1 MRQSKFGKSRK
12 DFVQANLFFLLF
24 SPKNT
29 ILGFFRPIRI
39 WETRLEKGEWEGGEG
54 EGKHENFSMQ
64 FNDVREIRT
73 LAKRVDVVSGVVG
86 RQCRGT
92 RDAREKWKEKWK
104 LRERRGSN
112 RFRGKHVSHPG
123 GNGGSAEWN
132 EPWIL
137 KWLIRAFHLSYLSRI
152 RTSSPRRE
160 SNSNYW
166 RSLF

>member
-1 MRQSKFGKSRK
+1 MRSERRESH
-12 DFVQANLFFLLF
+12 FVQANGKSALLSSFFPPSF
-24 SPKNT
+24 PKNT

-39 WETRLEKGEWEGGEG
+39 WGTRLEKERE
-54 EGKHENFSMQ
+54 HENFSMQ

-73 LAKRVDVVSGVVG
+73 FAKRVDVVSGVVG

-104 LRERRGSN
+104 LRERRASN

-160 SNSNYW
+160 SNSNY
-166 RSLF
+166 